1 MKKVFKIIIDV
12 LMIIFMLLEYSKIYT
27 GQLLHEI
34 IGIVLLVLFV
44 IHNFLNIN
52 FYKNIFKGKYNFLRT
67 FTTIINLSFLICMLF
82 TIILGIPISN
92 EVFNGLNLK
101 SNITTRKLHTILGYW
116 SLVILSIHL
125 GLHYKVIFAK
135 LNNRISKNQILKLV
149 LYIIELLIVILGIK
163 FMIDVNLVKHLTGQ
177 LLFGTFDGNM
187 FLSILKNFVIVLSIG
202 IIIYNFEK
210 LIIKK
215 RKEN

>member
-1 MKKVFKIIIDV
+1 MKKVFKMIIDI
-12 LMIIFMLLEYSKIYT
+12 LMIIFMLLEYSKVYT
-27 GQLLHEI
+27 GQLLHEV
-34 IGIVLLVLFV
+34 IGIILLVLFV

-67 FTTIINLSFLICMLF
+67 FTTIINFSFLICMLF

-92 EVFNGLNLK
+92 EVFKGLNLK

-125 GLHYKVIFAK
+125 GLHYNLIFAK
-135 LNNRISKNQILKLV
+135 LNNKISKNKILKLV
-149 LYIIELLIVILGIK
+149 LYIVEFLIVIFGIK
-163 FMIDVNLVKHLTGQ
+163 FMVDVKLLKHLTGQ

-187 FLSILKNFVIVLSIG
+187 SIG
-202 IIIYNFEK
+202 IIIYNIER

-215 RKEN
+215 RKED